1 MKNNI
6 KIFSLALMVNIAFVS
21 CSDDFLQEK
30 KDYGSTNVEVYNLYS
45 GADGRIRSLYAKTLP
60 DTNADAQWN
69 NPSTGRPDVQSKST
83 EEYTGFDL
91 FVDPTKELTALSGGG
106 DNRVPSYFHYQM
118 NNTVSVYGR
127 IRDINDVIRG
137 ITGGTL
143 SKEEKDQLLGQAYF
157 LRAWCYYNI
166 VKWYG
171 GIPIVTEV
179 LEPVETT
186 VVPRSSTKACI
197 EFICDDLDQ
206 AAEMLMATGA
216 WSGNDWGRVTSG
228 TALALKGR
236 VLLLWA
242 SPIFNRNND
251 VARWKSAY
259 EAIKSSIP
267 VLNACGYDLFTQ
279 VGKENVNGSDF
290 AAMFATIYPNPEAV
304 FVSLCNTATGDDE
317 KKNNPWENNI
327 RPRNSL
333 GQGSYEASDMIVDMF
348 PMADGRRPITST
360 TYTNLDVSTYQY
372 DVNFPFENRDP
383 RFYRTFA
390 FPGVRWAY
398 EGNPTG
404 ADEDNPLYNE
414 GKDYEL
420 WNYVWYTDKNENNN
434 PEGTSYAADNLLTNK
449 RTIYVRKR
457 SDDYD
462 VMGGK
467 LYKYEQGEASKAFA
481 LSAAPYME
489 IRYAEVLLNY
499 AEAACGAGEL
509 NEAVQ
514 QLQKIRAR
522 AGYASTDNY
531 GLQDNLTSDAAACMS
546 AIIYERQI
554 ELAYEGK
561 RFDDLRRWM
570 LYDGG
575 TGTVQG
581 APSTW
586 NLTGWGGNTC
596 SYLGFKPLNGQR
608 RDKMEFRLA
617 DKYDAGGTTFASDP
631 LVKAGVVRP
640 AAIDFRKLNLNTQ
653 LETLKVFYK
662 DNFVRKKKIGDGRT
676 SDKVDLYINFR
687 PKYYLIGFNDSALN
701 NYKEGEQT
709 IGWEDTNNGG
719 ALGTFDPLAE

>member
-1 MKNNI
+1 MKKNI
-6 KIFSLALMVNIAFVS
+6 KLFSLALVASVAFAS
-21 CSDDFLQEK
+21 CSDSFLEEK
-30 KDYGSTNVEVYNLYS
+30 KNYDSTNVEVYNYYS

-60 DTNADAQWN
+60 DTNADAAWN
-69 NPSTGRPDVQSKST
+69 NPCTGRPDVQSQST
-83 EEYTGFDL
+83 EEYTGFSL
-91 FVDPTKELTALSGGG
+91 FVDPTKELTALSGGD

-118 NNTVSVYGR
+118 KNAVNVYGR
-127 IRDINDVIRG
+127 IRDINDVIHG
-137 ITGGTL
+137 INGGTL
-143 SKEEKDQLLGQAYF
+143 SKEEKDELLGQAYF

-171 GIPIVTEV
+171 GIPIVTEI

-186 VVPRSSTKACI
+186 AVPRSSTKACI
-197 EFICDDLDQ
+197 EFMCDDLDQ
-206 AAEMLMATGA
+206 AAEMLAATGA
-216 WSGNDWGRVTSG
+216 WTGNDWGRVTSG

-242 SPIFNRNND
+242 SPIFNRAND
-251 VARWKSAY
+251 VKRWESAY
-259 EAIKSSIP
+259 ETIKASIS

-279 VGKENVNGSDF
+279 GNSVNASDF
-290 AAMFATIYPNPEAV
+290 AAMFSTIYPNSEAV
-304 FVSLCNTATGDDE
+304 FVSLCNTSTGDDE
-317 KKNNPWENNI
+317 KKNNPWESNI

-333 GQGSYEASDMIVDMF
+333 GQGSYEATDMIVDMF
-348 PMADGRRPITST
+348 PMVDGKRPATSA
-360 TYTNLDVSTYQY
+360 TYTNLEASSHTY
-372 DVNFPFENRDP
+372 DVDFPFTNRDP

-398 EGNPTG
+398 DGDPTKANANNPS
-404 ADEDNPLYNE
+404 YNG

-420 WNYVWYTDKNENNN
+420 WNYVWYTDKNENDD

-462 VMGGK
+462 VMSSK
-467 LYKYEQGEASKAFA
+467 LYKYEPGEATKAFA

-499 AEAACGAGEL
+499 AEAACGAGHL
-509 NEAVQ
+509 SEAVQ

-522 AGYASTDNY
+522 AGYTASNNY
-531 GLQDNLTSDAAACMS
+531 GLQANLTADAAACMS

-586 NLTGWGGNTC
+586 SLTGWGGNTC
-596 SYLGFKPLNGQR
+596 TYLGFKPLNGQR
-608 RDKMEFRLA
+608 RDKIEYRLA
-617 DKYDAGGTTFASDP
+617 DKYDVGGTTFGSDP
-631 LVKAGVVRP
+631 LEKAGVERP
-640 AAIDFRKLNLNTQ
+640 AAIDYRKDDLNTQ
-653 LETLKVFYK
+653 LETLKEFYT
-662 DNFVRKKKIGDGRT
+662 DNFVRKRKIGDART
-676 SDKVDLYINFR
+676 KDKVDLYINFR
-687 PKYYLIGFNDSALN
+687 PKYYLIGFNDSAMG